1 MLVEKLGD
9 IMKSSPAQ
17 SLVPQEAERVVQD
30 RIEQFGS
37 GALPEVQVTLLPDGM
52 WRVRWD
58 AFERIVAPM
67 ALEAWHAWL
76 HEHVGPLEAEA
87 LQTTES

>member
-1 MLVEKLGD
+1 
-9 IMKSSPAQ
+9 
-17 SLVPQEAERVVQD
+17 
-30 RIEQFGS
+30 
-37 GALPEVQVTLLPDGM
+37 LPEVRVVALADGS

-58 AFERIVAPM
+58 EFERVAPAM
-67 ALEAWHAWL
+67 GALAWRKWL